1 MRWTLKRAP
10 VSWATRVEGAAI
22 LGASVAAY
30 WVLEASWGMFWL
42 FLLAPDVCF
51 VAYASGKRVGAM
63 AYNLAHTLAGPLLLG
78 GMAMVVA
85 ERGMALAALIWLAHI
100 GVDRALG
107 FGLKPLP

>member
-1 MRWTLKRAP
+1 MKRAP
-10 VSWATRVEGAAI
+10 VATATRVEGAAI
-22 LGASVAAY
+22 LVASVAAY

-51 VAYASGKRVGAM
+51 VACAVSKRVGAM

-85 ERGMALAALIWLAHI
+85 ERGLALAVLIWLAHI
-100 GVDRALG
+100 GLDRTLG
-107 FGLKPLP
+107 FGLKPVPGR